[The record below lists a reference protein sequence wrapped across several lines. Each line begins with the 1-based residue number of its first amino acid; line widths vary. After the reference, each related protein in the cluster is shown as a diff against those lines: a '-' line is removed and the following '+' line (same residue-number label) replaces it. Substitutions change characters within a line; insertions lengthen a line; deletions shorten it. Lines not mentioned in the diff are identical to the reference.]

1 MSDAKAVGRLH
12 VFRRIGGYLHQR
24 YGTPP
29 LLVHRVEGPS
39 GLLAPPDSSVGTFQ
53 RAARRY
59 PRLGEAWRLGLMELH
74 DVREGRLHQHPL
86 GFQMVGGPCMIAG
99 KSGRVLA
106 APFWIKGEHSA
117 ALLKRL
123 EALGVPHGEAIK
135 LARGVPELDRTQL
148 QSVSDLLKILSEE
161 AALFAEEWARSERRI
176 DELRRQNRTR
186 YTDIIGR
193 SNTMLELFSLMDRIV
208 RTDSTVYI
216 HGENGTGKELVA
228 REVHRSSR
236 RADETFVVQ
245 NCSALNDN
253 LLESELFGHKRG
265 SFTGA
270 VQDKPGL
277 FTVADNGTFF
287 LDEIGEMSPA
297 LQVKL
302 LRVLQEGTFFPVG
315 DTVGRKVDVRVI
327 CATNRDLAK
336 MVAEGTFRED
346 LFYRINVIAIAIP
359 PLRERRDDIP
369 LLVEFFFRRV
379 VQRLGQPGGRKRLTP
394 DALACIRDHDW
405 PGNVRELENEIE
417 RLAVLAGP
425 LVTTIGAELLSPH
438 IRMRPLNV
446 VSNPTEGTSLPD
458 ALEQLERSMIYEH
471 LKATRW
477 NKTKAADTL
486 GISRRNLIR
495 KVEKYGFDR
504 RSRDR

>member
-1 MSDAKAVGRLH
+1 MSDAKALCRLH
-12 VFRRIGGYLHQR
+12 VFRRIGGYLHQKF
-24 YGTPP
+24 GTPP
-29 LLVHRVEGPS
+29 LLVHRVDGPS
-39 GLLAPPDSSVGTFQ
+39 GLLASADSSLGAFQ

-59 PRLGEAWRLGLMELH
+59 ERFGETWLDGLMELH
-74 DVREGRLHQHPL
+74 DVREGRLHPHPL
-86 GFQMVGGPCMIAG
+86 GFHMVGAPCVIAG

-106 APFWIKGEHSA
+106 TPFWIGGEQSA
-117 ALLKRL
+117 TLLARL
-123 EALGVPHGEAIK
+123 EALGVPHGEAVK

-148 QSVSDLLKILSEE
+148 SSVSDLLKILSEE
-161 AALFAEEWARSERRI
+161 AAMFSDEWARSERRI
-176 DELRRQNRTR
+176 DELRRQSRTR

-193 SNTMLELFSLMDRIV
+193 SNPMLELFSIMDRIV
-208 RTDSTVYI
+208 RTDSTIYI

-228 REVHRSSR
+228 RELHRSSR

-270 VQDKPGL
+270 VHDKPGL
-277 FTVADNGTFF
+277 FSVADNGTFF
-287 LDEIGEMSPA
+287 LDEIGEMSPS

-315 DTVGRKVDVRVI
+315 DTVPRKVDVRVV
-327 CATNRDLAK
+327 CATNRDLNQ
-336 MVAEGTFRED
+336 MVAEGLFRED
-346 LFYRINVIAIAIP
+346 LFYRINVIGITIP
-359 PLRERRDDIP
+359 PLRDRRDDIP
-369 LLVEFFFRRV
+369 LLVDYFLRRV
-379 VQRLGQPGGRKRLTP
+379 VQKLGQPGGKKRLTP
-394 DALACIRDHDW
+394 EALACIRDHDW

-417 RLAVLAGP
+417 RLVVLAGP

-446 VSNPTEGTSLPD
+446 IPDLEEGTSLPD
-458 ALEQLERSMIYEH
+458 ALERLERSMIYEH
-471 LKATRW
+471 LKASRW